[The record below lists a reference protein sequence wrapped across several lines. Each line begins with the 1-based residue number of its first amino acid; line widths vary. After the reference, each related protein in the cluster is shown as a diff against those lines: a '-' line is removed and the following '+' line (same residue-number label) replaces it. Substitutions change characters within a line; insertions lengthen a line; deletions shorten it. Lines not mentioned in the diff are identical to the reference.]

1 MTLHPQKPLRE
12 APGRYRIRWSKKT
25 TCQRSSRT
33 IEDMKFDSFL
43 FFELAWNLFRG
54 VRDSDR
60 NDVGIPKS
68 LRHSSWIRSS
78 GLPVIKAFGN
88 SQSTS
93 YKGYH
98 RKPVKVVFTC
108 LEFNGDDGRLFPLGG
123 FIALCFLRPQESV
136 ERVNVTLFSGF
147 TNAQC

>member
-1 MTLHPQKPLRE
+1 
-12 APGRYRIRWSKKT
+12 
-25 TCQRSSRT
+25 
-33 IEDMKFDSFL
+33 MKFDSFL

-54 VRDSDR
+54 VWDSDR
-60 NDVGIPKS
+60 NDVGIAKS
-68 LRHSSWIRSS
+68 LRHSTWIRSS

-98 RKPVKVVFTC
+98 RKSVKVVFTC
-108 LEFNGDDGRLFPLGG
+108 LEFNGDDGRLSALGG
-123 FIALCFLRPQESV
+123 VVALCFLRPQDSV
-136 ERVNVTLFSGF
+136 ERVNVTLFSGI